1 METEIKNIIEESIAV
16 KRKVADQLVN
26 KIRQAAEQITQSYN
40 QGGKLLLFGNGGSA
54 ADAQHIACELIHQFE
69 ISRRKCLLALALNT
83 NTSVATAIGNDWSF
97 EEIFERQVEGLAN
110 PEDVVIGIST
120 SGNSANVVRGLRQAN
135 DNGAFTI
142 ALGGKDGGKIAEL
155 ANLAIIVPSD
165 NTARI
170 QESHIMIGHII
181 C

>member
-1 METEIKNIIEESIAV
+1 M
-16 KRKVADQLVN
+16 
-26 KIRQAAEQITQSYN
+26 
-40 QGGKLLLFGNGGSA
+40 
-54 ADAQHIACELIHQFE
+54 
-69 ISRRKCLLALALNT
+69 
-83 NTSVATAIGNDWSF
+83 
-97 EEIFERQVEGLAN
+97 
-110 PEDVVIGIST
+110 IGIST

-181 C
+181 CRLVEQGLFA